1 MREVVQLFSGIND
14 EPGHDWIG
22 EGVSEYYAIELMRR
36 AGGMSDERYLT
47 LQRKLNAAGKGVT
60 RLRGPQA
67 NPATVARAVTLLQA
81 LDREIRLQTHNKR
94 SLDDVSQALMR
105 MDKVNTQSFIQ
116 LSESVL
122 GGPSEV
128 LDTPLLR

>member
-1 MREVVQLFSGIND
+1 
-14 EPGHDWIG
+14 
-22 EGVSEYYAIELMRR
+22 MRR
-36 AGGMSDERYLT
+36 AGGMSDERYQA
-47 LQRKLNAAGKGVT
+47 LQHKLNAAGKGVT
-60 RLRGPQA
+60 RLRGQQA
-67 NPATVARAVTLLQA
+67 SPAMVARAVTLLQA

-105 MDKVNTQSFIQ
+105 MGKVNTQSFIQ

-122 GGPSEV
+122 GGSSKV

>member
-1 MREVVQLFSGIND
+1 M
-14 EPGHDWIG
+14 
-22 EGVSEYYAIELMRR
+22 
-36 AGGMSDERYLT
+36 
-47 LQRKLNAAGKGVT
+47 
-60 RLRGPQA
+60 
-67 NPATVARAVTLLQA
+67 VARAVTLLQS

-105 MDKVNTQSFIQ
+105 LDKVNTESFVQ

-122 GGPSEV
+122 GADSEV

>member
-1 MREVVQLFSGIND
+1 
-14 EPGHDWIG
+14 
-22 EGVSEYYAIELMRR
+22 
-36 AGGMSDERYLT
+36 
-47 LQRKLNAAGKGVT
+47 LQHKLNATGKGVT
-60 RLRGPQA
+60 RMRGAQA
-67 NPATVARAVTLLQA
+67 NPAAVARAVTLLQA
-81 LDREIRLQTHNKR
+81 LDREIRLQTHSKR

-122 GGPSEV
+122 GGASEV